1 MTRVGYGDL
10 LKVPTAR
17 WGKGTTAPALIYGVS
32 WDKTSSPT
40 LTRTDDAVGM
50 VANAGVDMTP
60 VTNDFDTAQ
69 IYSEI
74 SEVTDGYGNTF
85 VRIPAFYIRK
95 TSGATVTWQISKT
108 SHGAD
113 WYLPACFWDF
123 TNSVALPYVDVGKYN
138 AGWDGTRMTSKPN
151 EYPMVNQNI
160 VTMRT
165 RAQANGAAYQQL
177 DIHVMDVLTV
187 LFYVEFATLHSQSVM
202 AGFTDGAYNASH
214 TAQATEAGANRV
226 VVTNAVAAL
235 FEVGQS
241 IGLGTSL
248 LGNQIFAYRTITSK
262 AVVDASN
269 TALDFDG
276 AAVNVTA
283 GNIVYSVGW
292 RSGFSSGIAA
302 SSGSVGSNSSA
313 RFPMMYR
320 GIENVWGSVWQ
331 FVDGLNVFESGGIHK
346 GWVCRNAASYA
357 SNLFAAPYEELSYAN
372 SPTNGYIV
380 EMGLDPDRPFA
391 SLPTN
396 ITGGG
401 TTTYYADYYNRNSGQ
416 RIALAG
422 GGWYS
427 GSYAGLSYWFLFDA
441 SGGAGAYFGARLV
454 RKGA

>member
-1 MTRVGYGDL
+1 MRGQGRKWLVGGS
-10 LKVPTAR
+10 R
-17 WGKGTTAPALIYGVS
+17 RGGGAPALIYGVS
-32 WDKTSSPT
+32 WDKSSVPT

-50 VANAGVDMTP
+50 VAAAGVDMTP
-60 VTNDFDTAQ
+60 VTNDFDGAQ

-74 SEVTDGYGNTF
+74 TEVTDGYGNVF

-95 TSGATVTWQISKT
+95 TSGATVTWQISKQ

-123 TNSVALPYVDVGKYN
+123 TNSVALPYVDVGKYT
-138 AGWDGTRMTSKPN
+138 AGFDGTRMTSKAN
-151 EYPMVNQNI
+151 EYPMVSQNI
-160 VTMRT
+160 VTMRS
-165 RAQANGAAYQQL
+165 RAQANGPAYQQL
-177 DIHVMDVLTV
+177 DIHVMDVLTT

-202 AGFTDGAYNASH
+202 AGFTSGRYNAGD

-241 IGLGTSL
+241 IGLGTTL
-248 LGNQIFAYRTITSK
+248 LGNQIFAYRAITSK
-262 AVVDASN
+262 TVVDVSN

-276 AAVNVTA
+276 APVDVTT

-313 RFPMMYR
+313 RHPMMYR
-320 GIENVWGSVWQ
+320 GVENLWGSVWQ
-331 FVDGLNVFESGGIHK
+331 FVDGLNIFESGGIHK
-346 GWVCRNAASYA
+346 GWICRDAASYA

-372 SPTNGYIV
+372 SPTNGYTV

-401 TTTYYADYYNRNSGQ
+401 AATYYADYYWRSTGQ

-422 GGWYS
+422 GTWDD
-427 GSYAGLSYWFLFDA
+427 GSYAGLSSWYLA
-441 SGGAGAYFGARLV
+441 YSSGNAYAPFGARLV
-454 RKGA
+454 RKGT

>member
-1 MTRVGYGDL
+1 MTKIGYGDVL
-10 LKVPTAR
+10 GIPHAR
-17 WGKGTTAPALIYGVS
+17 WGKGTAPALIYGVS
-32 WDKTSSPT
+32 WGKTSSPT

-50 VANAGVDMTP
+50 VAAAGVDMTP
-60 VTNDFDTAQ
+60 VTNDFDDAQ

-74 SEVTDGYGNTF
+74 SEVTDGYGNVF

-95 TSGATVTWQISKT
+95 TSGATVTWQISKQ

-113 WYLPACFWDF
+113 WYLPACFYDF

-138 AGWDGTRMTSKPN
+138 AGFDGTRMTSKSG
-151 EYPMVNQNI
+151 EYPMVSQNI
-160 VTMRT
+160 VTMRS
-165 RAQANGAAYQQL
+165 RAQVNGSAYQQL
-177 DIHVMDVLTV
+177 DIHVHDVLTT
-187 LFYVEFATLHSQSVM
+187 LFYVEFATLHSQSIM
-202 AGFTDGAYNASH
+202 AGFTAGAYNASH

-248 LGNQIFAYRTITSK
+248 GGNQIFAYRTITSK

-269 TALDFDG
+269 TALNFDG
-276 AAVNVTA
+276 AAVNVTT

-292 RSGFSSGIAA
+292 RSGFSSAIAA
-302 SSGSVGSNSSA
+302 SSGSVGSNSTA

-320 GIENVWGSVWQ
+320 GVENLWGSVWQ
-331 FVDGLNVFESGGIHK
+331 FVDGLNIFESGGIHK
-346 GWVCRNAASYA
+346 SWVCRDAASYA
-357 SNLFAAPYEELSYAN
+357 SNLFAAPYEEMSYAN
-372 SPTNGYIV
+372 STANGYTV

-401 TTTYYADYYNRNSGQ
+401 ATTYYADYYYRNTGQ

-422 GGWYS
+422 GLWNN
-427 GSYAGLSYWFLFDA
+427 GSYAGLSTWYLSSSSGDA
-441 SGGAGAYFGARLV
+441 FAYLGARLV
-454 RKGA
+454 RKGT